1 MKQVEQ
7 GDRPSMG
14 LLNLNEGDQRYQLTR
29 HAPSEALRPFVKHY
43 WIVSWDLTGLE
54 PYPQHVVPNP
64 CVNLVVERNN
74 TFCFGPSGRKFS
86 YLVSGKGCVF
96 GVKFKPGGFYPF
108 LRVPVSSLYGQPMD
122 VSRILEVTAG
132 SLEERLLRDG
142 DNADKIGYIDQ
153 LLCAH
158 LPAEDAQATLVN
170 DIVQQIE
177 QNREMLRVDDL
188 SSYWKIHKRK
198 LQRLFNQ
205 YVGIGPKTVIKLYRL
220 QNAAERMERGLHY
233 DLVKL
238 SQDLGYHDQSH
249 FIRDFKSIIG
259 STPEEY
265 LHPRHRNGE
274 RGGLMN

>member
-7 GDRPSMG
+7 GARPSMG
-14 LLNLNEGDQRYQLTR
+14 LLNLNEGDHKYQLTR

-54 PYPQHVVPNP
+54 AYPQHVVPNP

-74 TFCFGPSGRKFS
+74 TFFFGPSGRKFT
-86 YLVSGKGCVF
+86 YLVRGKGRVF

-122 VSRILEVTAG
+122 VSSILDVTA
-132 SLEERLLRDG
+132 SAMEERLLGDG
-142 DNADKIGYIDQ
+142 DDAYKINYIDQ
-153 LLCAH
+153 LLSAH
-158 LPAEDAQATLVN
+158 LPVEDAQTTLVSG
-170 DIVQQIE
+170 IVQQIE

-188 SSYWKIHKRK
+188 SSYWNIHKRK

-220 QNAAERMERGLHY
+220 QNAAESMEQGLHC

-265 LHPRHRNGE
+265 MHSKQLNSE
-274 RGGLMN
+274 RRGLMN